1 MRNKQREIRHYRTYL
16 KMYGEMM
23 QDLSV
28 SNAYI
33 AKLID
38 NNGLDDFETSLR
50 KLIEKSPKY

>member
-1 MRNKQREIRHYRTYL
+1 MRNNQREICHYRTYL
-16 KMYGEMM
+16 KMYGEML

-28 SNAYI
+28 SDTYI
-33 AKLID
+33 AKLIG

>member
-1 MRNKQREIRHYRTYL
+1 MRNKQHEIRHYRTYL

-23 QDLSV
+23 QDLSG
-28 SNAYI
+28 SGEYI
-33 AKLID
+33 AKLIG